1 MANNLRYL
9 LQHFCLDGQKID
21 ISSQLDEEN
30 ADKIEKLNNETVPSI
45 NSRIDEIKDTDI
57 SNINSRIDDINQK
70 VDTINNTTIPSVQR
84 SVTAVDEKVDE
95 INKSAA
101 KNTKDISSLLENVTT
116 QGNEINSIKNEL
128 SAEWTVLLNEYRTP
142 KGFIINMFANKK
154 MHIVQIHARCNAPQ
168 TVSDGNSITETIPNL
183 SEYTPH
189 HLACSAVY
197 FNLEYSQ
204 DLHGVFSSFHEKEL
218 TLSFVLST
226 FEFTGTFSSSLLYYY

>member
-9 LQHFCLDGQKID
+9 LEHFCLDGQKID

-45 NSRIDEIKDTDI
+45 NSRVDEIKDTDI
-57 SNINSRIDDINQK
+57 PHINKRIDNINQK
-70 VDTINNTTIPSVQR
+70 VDTINNTTIPSVQK
-84 SVTAVDEKVDE
+84 SVTAIDEKVE
-95 INKSAA
+95 RINESVA
-101 KNTKDISSLLENVTT
+101 KNTRDINTLSKNVTT
-116 QGNEINSIKNEL
+116 QGNDIATIKNEL
-128 SAEWTVLLNEYRTP
+128 SSEWTVLLNEYRTP

-168 TVSDGNSITETIPNL
+168 TVSGGNSITETIPNF

-197 FNLEYSQ
+197 FNLDYSQ
-204 DLHGVFSSFHEKEL
+204 DLHGVFSSFHEAEL
-218 TLSFVLST
+218 TLSFALST
-226 FEFTGTFSSSLLYYY
+226 FDFTGTFSGSLMYYY